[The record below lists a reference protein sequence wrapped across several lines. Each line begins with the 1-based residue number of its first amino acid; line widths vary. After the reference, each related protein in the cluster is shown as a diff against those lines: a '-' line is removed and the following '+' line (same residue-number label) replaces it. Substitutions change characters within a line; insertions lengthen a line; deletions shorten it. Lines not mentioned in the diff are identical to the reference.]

1 MSSSNSARSSRQA
14 FTLIELLVV
23 IAIIAVLIA
32 LLLPAVQ
39 QAREAARRTEC
50 KNKVKQIGLALH
62 NYHDTIGRFPYS
74 STQGLG
80 HTWNE
85 FIFPYI
91 DNAPLYN
98 KINFNVAAADNATG
112 SPTNFAL
119 LNNMKFPYQAC
130 PSNPFSG
137 GTSTVG
143 GGTFYA
149 DGAATNWSI
158 GIMSYAVMAGPCQL
172 NWTPQ
177 ADCPQAYPSMCG
189 LVGTKNYTNNPSEAP
204 GMFAQAGTVST
215 SIRDVT
221 DGTSNTIM
229 VGERKGETN
238 QYQGLFSGNF
248 QGVATGVKINSP
260 NAQLTN
266 ATGAYATNHGMGS
279 YHVGGAHALMG
290 DGAVRFLSN
299 NIDMVTFNSLG
310 GKSEG
315 NVVGDF

>member
-1 MSSSNSARSSRQA
+1 MSSSNSARSSRHA

-74 STQGLG
+74 ANNAGPG

-85 FIFPYI
+85 FIFPYV
-91 DNAPLYN
+91 DLAPLYN
-98 KINFNVAAADNATG
+98 KINFNVPVYDNATG
-112 SPTNFAL
+112 SPTNYAL
-119 LNNMKFPYQAC
+119 LNLMKFPYQAC

-137 GTSTVG
+137 GTTAVG
-143 GGTFYA
+143 GAAFYA
-149 DGAATNWSI
+149 DGGPTWNI
-158 GIMSYAVMAGPCQL
+158 GIMSYSPMAGPAQL
-172 NWTPQ
+172 NWGPQ
-177 ADCPQAYPSMCG
+177 ADFPQAYPSVCG
-189 LVGTKNYTNNPSEAP
+189 LAGTANYTNNPAQAP
-204 GMFAQAGTVST
+204 GMFAQSGFVST
-215 SIRDVT
+215 SIRDCT

-229 VGERKGETN
+229 VAERKGETTI
-238 QYQGLFSGNF
+238 YQALFTSNF
-248 QGVATGVKINSP
+248 QGVCTGVKINSP

-266 ATGAYATNHGMGS
+266 SGSYTTNHGMGS

-299 NIDMVTFNSLG
+299 NIDFSTYNYIS

-315 NVVGDF
+315 SVPGEF